1 MRDRRVREG
10 GAALTID
17 LEVCVASLRGATV
30 SATGGAARVELNSAL
45 ELGGLTPSPALVE
58 LVAESVQPTRCEV
71 IAMVRP
77 RPGGF
82 DYDEHDLRVM
92 QRNIA
97 MLLRLG
103 VDGVAF
109 GVLHRGGTLHA
120 QACRELIAPV
130 HDSGR
135 QAVFHRAF
143 DLTPDPFAA
152 LDTLIQIGFTRV
164 LTSGQQ
170 PSAIEGARLIGELV
184 EHAGGRIE
192 VLPGSGIRPDNVTR
206 LVEQT
211 GCTQVHASLSAE
223 RPDNSGA
230 ANPALRLDALG
241 RGMNYRATD
250 AQEVE
255 AMIAALKA
263 I

>member
-1 MRDRRVREG
+1 M
-10 GAALTID
+10 TIA
-17 LEVCVASLRGATV
+17 LEVCVASLRDAAV
-30 SATGGAARVELNSAL
+30 SASAGAARVELNSAL

-58 LVAESVQPTRCEV
+58 LVVETAQSLRCEV
-71 IAMVRP
+71 IAMLRP

-97 MLLRLG
+97 LLLQLG

-109 GVLHRGGTLHA
+109 GVLHRGGTIHA

-130 HDSGR
+130 HNAGR

-143 DLTPDPFAA
+143 DLTPDPFVAI
-152 LDTLIQIGFTRV
+152 DTLIQLGFQRV

-170 PSAIEGARLIGELV
+170 PTAPEGAGLIGELIQ
-184 EHAGGRIE
+184 HADRRIE
-192 VLPGSGIRPDNVTR
+192 VLPGSGIRPDNVTQ
-206 LVEQT
+206 LVKQT
-211 GCTQVHASLSAE
+211 GCTQVHASLSTE
-223 RPDNSGA
+223 IPDGSGS
-230 ANPALRLDALG
+230 ANPVLRFDATPA

-250 AQEVE
+250 GRQVE
-255 AMIAALKA
+255 AMVAALKG